1 VTVGRFEKDFL
12 DARQRGLSRYLQ
24 RVIAHPELSSSHLLV
39 IFLQSDEGAFAR
51 AMEDSKSSRPKMT
64 TSAVT
69 WLEGKVNSI
78 AYGKPEIDRTPEDI
92 RVEEMGDYVQK
103 LEKQL
108 AAVSKHS
115 ENLAKRLKDTGAA
128 MFEMGGA
135 FSILGQTDVSGA
147 SADIVE
153 FANTVEKSSNAYSSL
168 AEAALVRFQEPLEE
182 QLRLLGSVRSA
193 ITRRADRKRAYVTA
207 LTDVDAKG
215 AAMRKA
221 QATPGKDSSSKEAA
235 LQGAEAMRDAAKA
248 DFERVT
254 DRLLQEFDSFQ
265 EKKVQEMQ
273 WLMAQYVDFQ
283 VAHVRSVE
291 SLWEELAPRLQS
303 HVMNT
308 SSNRNSKNANSFA
321 SGSHQNQQYTDLRSA
336 GPPPLPNSPPPV
348 PPNPFGSHGEV
359 EEHEEFDA

>member
-1 VTVGRFEKDFL
+1 VGRFEKDFL

-153 FANTVEKSSNAYSSL
+153 V
-168 AEAALVRFQEPLEE
+168 
-182 QLRLLGSVRSA
+182 
-193 ITRRADRKRAYVTA
+193 
-207 LTDVDAKG
+207 
-215 AAMRKA
+215 
-221 QATPGKDSSSKEAA
+221 
-235 LQGAEAMRDAAKA
+235 
-248 DFERVT
+248 
-254 DRLLQEFDSFQ
+254 
-265 EKKVQEMQ
+265 
-273 WLMAQYVDFQ
+273 
-283 VAHVRSVE
+283 
-291 SLWEELAPRLQS
+291 
-303 HVMNT
+303 
-308 SSNRNSKNANSFA
+308 
-321 SGSHQNQQYTDLRSA
+321 SGLS
-336 GPPPLPNSPPPV
+336 
-348 PPNPFGSHGEV
+348 
-359 EEHEEFDA
+359 